1 MFGELGREDRQ
12 QHVGHVARLLTP
24 PIGLVIGLIVLALP
38 LAPAA
43 AAPTQI
49 SIPIDSTAPSPLLT
63 SACGFNVSITQV
75 GTLKASVFHDQSGAI
90 IRELDTQPG
99 TQVILS
105 SSATGKSFAFPF
117 SSVFRFEYPN
127 GTAPGSEAVVTMTG
141 LGRKVPGI
149 PADAGRIVFAD
160 ATVLFVNSSGIPIVD
175 FGPPT
180 SSDGHS
186 NSTTTLVTAICS
198 VLAP

>member
-1 MFGELGREDRQ
+1 M
-12 QHVGHVARLLTP
+12 LLVCAASAA
-24 PIGLVIGLIVLALP
+24 LVSTAS
-38 LAPAA
+38 AA
-43 AAPTQI
+43 EPTRI

-75 GTLKASVFHDQSGAI
+75 GTLKATVFHDQSGEI

-105 SSATGKSFAFPF
+105 SSATRKSFAFPF

-127 GTAPGSEAVVTMTG
+127 GTTPGSNAVVTMTG

-149 PADAGRIVFAD
+149 PADAGRIVFDD

-175 FGPPT
+175 FGT
-180 SSDGHS
+180 QSSSNGHS
-186 NSTTTLVTAICS
+186 NSTTTLVTGICFA
-198 VLAP
+198 LAP